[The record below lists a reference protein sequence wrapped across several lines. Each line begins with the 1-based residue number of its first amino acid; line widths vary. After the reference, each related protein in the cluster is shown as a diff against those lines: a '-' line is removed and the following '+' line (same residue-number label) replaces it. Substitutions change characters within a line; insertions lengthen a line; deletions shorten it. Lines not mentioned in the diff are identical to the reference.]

1 MNENRVNRP
10 IRSFVLRTGRMT
22 HAQRRAM
29 TELWPRFGIDL
40 TANPLNLHSL
50 FDSKAPITLEIG
62 IGNGDCLAAMAAAE
76 PDANFLGIEVH
87 EPGVGHCLLRVAEEN
102 LQNVRL
108 IHHDAIEVLTA
119 GIPDNS
125 LARVNLFFPDPWHKK
140 RHNKRRI
147 VQSEFVQ
154 LLSQKLEQD
163 GIFHVATDWSDYAE
177 HIAEIMAASAEFT
190 PLPEP
195 PNDRPVTRFDLR
207 GQKLGHE
214 NWEQAWCNCNKLPI
228 AS

>member
-1 MNENRVNRP
+1 M
-10 IRSFVLRTGRMT
+10 LRTGRMT

-40 TANPLNLHSL
+40 TMNPLDLESL
-50 FDSKAPITLEIG
+50 FDSNAPITLEIG
-62 IGNGDCLAAMAAAE
+62 IGNGDCLAAMAAAA
-76 PDANFLGIEVH
+76 PDTNFIGIEVH

-108 IHHDAIEVLTA
+108 IHHDAIEVLKSA
-119 GIPDNS
+119 VPDNS
-125 LARVNLFFPDPWHKK
+125 LTRVNLFFPDPWHKK

-147 VQSEFVQ
+147 VQREFVR
-154 LLSQKLEQD
+154 LLSQKLQQN

-177 HIAEIMAASAEFT
+177 HIAEIMAASAEFAL
-190 PLPEP
+190 LPAP
-195 PNDRPVTRFDLR
+195 PSDRPVTRFDMR

-228 AS
+228 LS

>member
-1 MNENRVNRP
+1 MNENRPTRP

-22 HAQRRAM
+22 DAQRRAM

-40 TANPLNLHSL
+40 TSNPLNLHSL
-50 FDSKAPITLEIG
+50 FDTKAPITLEIG
-62 IGNGDCLAAMAAAE
+62 IGNGDCLATMAAAE

-102 LQNVRL
+102 LHNVRL

-119 GIPDNS
+119 GIPDSS

-163 GIFHVATDWSDYAE
+163 GIFHIATDWSDYAE
-177 HIAEIMAASAEFT
+177 HITEIMATSAEFT
-190 PLPEP
+190 PLPAP
-195 PNDRPVTRFDLR
+195 PNDRPVTRFDMR
-207 GQKLGHE
+207 GQRLGHE

-228 AS
+228 TL